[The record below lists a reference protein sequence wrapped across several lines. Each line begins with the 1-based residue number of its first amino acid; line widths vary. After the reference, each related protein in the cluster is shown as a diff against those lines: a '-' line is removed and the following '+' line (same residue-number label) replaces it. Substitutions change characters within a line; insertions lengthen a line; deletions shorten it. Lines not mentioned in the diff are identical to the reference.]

1 MGFPRQAAFS
11 ARLAL
16 DRSGL
21 SEAIAVAMRF
31 GYLFDFPEYPHKGYA
46 QADDDTEEQQR
57 QTGGC
62 EHLKHA

>member
-1 MGFPRQAAFS
+1 LRWIEAAYPK
-11 ARLAL
+11 
-16 DRSGL
+16 RSL
-21 SEAIAVAMRF
+21 AMRF
-31 GYLFDFPEYPHKGYA
+31 EYLFDFPEYPHKGYT